1 MGSGRLVVKLQQDVF
16 SETPFKHISSQK
28 NSLFNSIHI
37 GKEWFRWICGQMTAF
52 SALQTS
58 SFANITCFIS
68 NESIMSLPINAVLQV
83 MPGMRMVQQCLHVI
97 LLT

>member
-1 MGSGRLVVKLQQDVF
+1 MGNGRLVVKFQQDVF
-16 SETPFKHISSQK
+16 SETHFKQISSKK

-37 GKEWFRWICGQMTAF
+37 GKEWFQWICGQMTTF

-68 NESIMSLPINAVLQV
+68 YESIMFLPINSVLQV
-83 MPGMRMVQQCLHVI
+83 MPGMRIVQQCLHVI